1 MGNLR
6 ICILSELGKE
16 TATYVGV
23 DSKDG
28 ALERDIL
35 KKLYT
40 QLGIDTMNL
49 PYGVTMEYRNGFGIV
64 LNYGEKTYQFA
75 LPDGAE
81 VLIGDVEI
89 PTAGVLVFKIK

>member
-1 MGNLR
+1 
-6 ICILSELGKE
+6 
-16 TATYVGV
+16 
-23 DSKDG
+23 
-28 ALERDIL
+28 
-35 KKLYT
+35 
-40 QLGIDTMNL
+40 MNL

-89 PTAGVLVFKIK
+89 PTAGGLVFKIK